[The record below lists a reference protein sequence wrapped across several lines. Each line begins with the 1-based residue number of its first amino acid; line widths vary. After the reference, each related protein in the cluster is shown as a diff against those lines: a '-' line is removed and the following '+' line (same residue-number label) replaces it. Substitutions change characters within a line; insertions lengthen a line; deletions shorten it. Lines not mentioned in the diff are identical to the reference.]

1 MRKLSNNSIQ
11 YSRHYGLV
19 KLLSLFIENSLED
32 MKREREEKKR
42 YLLRKLSFRPTVEE
56 LKCRKVNT
64 FIFIR
69 PILFKILI

>member
-1 MRKLSNNSIQ
+1 MRKLQ

-42 YLLRKLSFRPTVEE
+42 YLLRKLSFRPTIDE
-56 LKCRKVNT
+56 LKNRKVCSDVYN
-64 FIFIR
+64 
-69 PILFKILI
+69 PQLQAFKKRERSSI